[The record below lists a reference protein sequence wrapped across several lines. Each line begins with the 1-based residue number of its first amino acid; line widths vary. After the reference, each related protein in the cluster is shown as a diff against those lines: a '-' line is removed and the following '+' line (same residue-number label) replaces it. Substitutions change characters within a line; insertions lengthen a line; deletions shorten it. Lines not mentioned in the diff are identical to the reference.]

1 MPVNTRITMLTPCV
15 LSFNSQ
21 LTYSKESGY
30 EKTESIIQYL
40 SALFW
45 NDGVDCDHV
54 TPYLS
59 SLRNKKNNQSE
70 RGVKNE

>member
-45 NDGVDCDHV
+45 NDGVDV
-54 TPYLS
+54 ATTLP
-59 SLRNKKNNQSE
+59 
-70 RGVKNE
+70 